1 MRDVSSTIFSVRDTQ
16 PPNSCTYPLNMDGS
30 EVDLT
35 GFVFGKAK
43 THQPVDVNTRK
54 EPSKDGN
61 ATAQG
66 PIVQASFT
74 SNRQKKAWGGGSDQ
88 SKDRMEV
95 EVSRVSLQVLHDR

>member
-1 MRDVSSTIFSVRDTQ
+1 VRDVSSTIFSVRDTQ
-16 PPNSCTYPLNMDGS
+16 PPNSCPYPLNMDS
-30 EVDLT
+30 FQVDLS
-35 GFVFGKAK
+35 GFGFSKAK

-54 EPSKDGN
+54 EPPKDGN
-61 ATAQG
+61 ATTEG

>member
-1 MRDVSSTIFSVRDTQ
+1 MA
-16 PPNSCTYPLNMDGS
+16 GS

-66 PIVQASFT
+66 PMVQASFT

-95 EVSRVSLQVLHDR
+95 EVSEASLSVFQHR